1 MGGRCSV
8 WEYLRIE
15 VGTMGDYAALKEFH
29 YRSGQAG
36 GVKRVFAA
44 RYAGPGLGGSDARDG
59 MVAGVIVEALPALGC
74 ALRSV
79 ALPGVFGG
87 TGDRRMDAAKLN
99 REMRTISRV
108 IVHPVF
114 RSTGLAV
121 ALVRHVLSRAETRYV
136 EALAAMGR
144 VNPFFERA
152 GMRVFDR
159 PALPETVRLVAALEA
174 EGLRAMD
181 LADYSRVTR
190 TRFLD
195 LELRR
200 FCRTA
205 GAWEEMVGEA
215 RGRLLSQPVYY
226 VWSRGSAVG

>member
-1 MGGRCSV
+1 MR
-8 WEYLRIE
+8 R
-15 VGTMGDYAALKEFH
+15 LKEFH
-29 YRSGQAG
+29 YRSGHAG

-44 RYAGPGLGGSDARDG
+44 RYAGPGLGGSDAQRG
-59 MVAGVIVEALPALGC
+59 MMAGVVVEALPALGC

-79 ALPGVFGG
+79 ALPGVFG

-108 IVHPVF
+108 IVHPMF

-121 ALVRHVLSRAETRYV
+121 ALVRHVLERAETRYV

-152 GMRVFDR
+152 GMRAFDR
-159 PALPETVRLVAALEA
+159 PALPEAVRLVAALEV
-174 EGLRAMD
+174 ERLRAVD
-181 LADYSRVTR
+181 LADLSRVKWTG
-190 TRFLD
+190 FLER
-195 LELRR
+195 ELRR
-200 FCRTA
+200 FCRREGT
-205 GAWEEMVGEA
+205 WEEMIAEA

-226 VWSRGSAVG
+226 VWGRGGKAEG